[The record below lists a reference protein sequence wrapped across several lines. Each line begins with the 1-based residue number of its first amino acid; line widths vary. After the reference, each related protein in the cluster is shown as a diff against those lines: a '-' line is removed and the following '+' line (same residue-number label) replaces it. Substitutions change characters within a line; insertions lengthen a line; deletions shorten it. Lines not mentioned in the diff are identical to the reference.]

1 VVRRL
6 LSPRLPRA
14 VSDGSSVP
22 ASHPAIRRSV
32 LCGNS
37 SSLTAVRLSSSPRPR
52 PAPGQRS
59 RPIGSFYC
67 RPAHLL
73 SVQLYRAMERTRTHS
88 LGGAAVAALQLPL
101 FRDERRN
108 VLRRGRRAVNNGG
121 RSVRRTCDA
130 RTKFMVLASVE
141 KKAR

>member
-1 VVRRL
+1 MWQFIVTDVRT
-6 LSPRLPRA
+6 
-14 VSDGSSVP
+14 SVCP
-22 ASHPAIRRSV
+22 A
-32 LCGNS
+32 
-37 SSLTAVRLSSSPRPR
+37 RPGL
-52 PAPGQRS
+52 PAPGEQRS
-59 RPIGSFYC
+59 RRIGAFYC

-130 RTKFMVLASVE
+130 RTKFTALATVE